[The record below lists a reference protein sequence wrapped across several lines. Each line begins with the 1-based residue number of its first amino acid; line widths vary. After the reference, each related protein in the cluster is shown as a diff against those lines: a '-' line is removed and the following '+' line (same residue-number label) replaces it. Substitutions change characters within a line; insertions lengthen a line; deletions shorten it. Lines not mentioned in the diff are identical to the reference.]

1 MKLVYQSFLKT
12 FMVNEIKIETTQP
25 KLFTKKAIAAINA
38 YGILAIIPIII
49 AIPLIILIEN
59 IFYGGLAFSLS
70 MVVLALAIVLP
81 VYFFSIVIGN
91 PYVQQ
96 LVRSQNPS
104 AQSGF
109 VIQLTNLPRVKSGFW
124 AFMEDADD
132 VGFLSF
138 EEEALVFS
146 GDSTNFLIPFAL
158 IKTVC
163 KKNVGW
169 RGLWIYGNRI
179 VIDISGRS
187 FEFAERFSLSI
198 PASRKISKDLF
209 NRLSTKIKK

>member
-1 MKLVYQSFLKT
+1 MINV
-12 FMVNEIKIETTQP
+12 IKIETTQP
-25 KLFTKKAIAAINA
+25 KLFTNKAIVAINA
-38 YGILAIIPIII
+38 YGILAIIPVIM
-49 AIPLIILIEN
+49 AIPPIILIVN
-59 IFYGGLAFSLS
+59 IFHGRLALSL
-70 MVVLALAIVLP
+70 VIVILALAIALP
-81 VYFFSIVIGN
+81 VYFFSIVLGN
-91 PYVQQ
+91 PYVRQ

-104 AQSGF
+104 VQSGF
-109 VIQLTNLPRVKSGFW
+109 VIQLINLPRVKSGFW

-138 EEEALVFS
+138 EEEALVFN
-146 GDSTNFLIPFAL
+146 GDSTKLLIPFAL
-158 IKTVC
+158 IKTVS

-169 RGLWIYGNRI
+169 RGLWICGNRI
-179 VIDISGRS
+179 VIDVSGRS